1 MSLTPQWLDELR
13 TRVSLSAL
21 IGRSVRVQKA
31 GREFKACCPF
41 HNEKTPSFTIND
53 EKGFYHCLAGET
65 RVITCQGVAAIAD
78 LAGNT
83 HTVLSRSGAW
93 IAAPFRS
100 FGKQRL
106 WEIKLSRNG
115 IRKSLHAT
123 DGHRWFVRGRSSETT
138 TSQLRPGQRLDAAF
152 PAGRTDWAIDPE
164 GVRHGIVFG
173 DGTLMKAADGT
184 VNLHGQKD
192 AELAA
197 WFPDQAHH
205 HRERTNDGSLLPIY
219 GGRAFGHMKAFPENN
234 ASEAYLLGFLA
245 GYFAADG
252 HVAKD
257 GTVILNSAT
266 AAHVDAV
273 RDIATRLGLSTFGRT
288 TQKRRG
294 LHGRASDVHRL
305 HFVAS
310 SLAEPFFLL
319 SEARRRHAAAAKAFE
334 RLRWQVVSVSPT
346 DRIEEVFCAEV
357 PGEHCF
363 ALEDNILTGNCFGCG
378 AHGDAIRWM
387 TDHQGLPFMDAV
399 KELALQAGMEVPA
412 PDPRAAKRAEEQK
425 SLHDVMEAAQA
436 FFVRSLAEDQG
447 AQARAYLASRGFPTH
462 VVKDFGFG
470 YAPDSRTAL
479 KEALSQFP
487 EEMLIEAGL
496 RIVVEDR
503 DPYDRFRGRLMLP
516 ICDPR
521 GRVIAFG
528 GRILDKTKT
537 DSPKYLNSPDTPL
550 FDKGRT
556 VYNLHRASPASRQSG
571 RVVVV
576 EGYMDVVALA
586 AAGIA
591 EAVAPLGTAL
601 TEDQI
606 ERLWRMTECPT
617 LCFDGD
623 AAGQRA
629 ATRAIVRALPLLR
642 PGHSLRI
649 AVLPDGLDPDD
660 LIKQRGAAAMQD
672 LLGAARS
679 MVEVLWDIERAAA
692 PLVTPEDKAGLKA
705 RLMARADT
713 IRDGDIKA
721 LYRRELLDR
730 FGEMAYARRERPPFQ
745 PGFQGRGQRGQA
757 SGRKGPWQPPP
768 PPLSAANTAKM
779 QNIGAGHGLLAAVL
793 AGMIAQP
800 QAIARHAEALARLQP
815 EDPALADLLDALIGL
830 TEMPR
835 NGPQPLESQDVL
847 TILAKRGL
855 RAPTADDYAG
865 MRFGFLDGKAEAAA
879 EELAEAVGLLV
890 GLPAVEAA
898 LAEATQRHEAEFS
911 DETFAEQQRLRQ
923 RKLALVARLVQ
934 MNRNRSG
941 LD

>member
-53 EKGFYHCLAGET
+53 EKGFYHC
-65 RVITCQGVAAIAD
+65 
-78 LAGNT
+78 
-83 HTVLSRSGAW
+83 
-93 IAAPFRS
+93 
-100 FGKQRL
+100 
-106 WEIKLSRNG
+106 
-115 IRKSLHAT
+115 
-123 DGHRWFVRGRSSETT
+123 
-138 TSQLRPGQRLDAAF
+138 
-152 PAGRTDWAIDPE
+152 
-164 GVRHGIVFG
+164 
-173 DGTLMKAADGT
+173 
-184 VNLHGQKD
+184 
-192 AELAA
+192 
-197 WFPDQAHH
+197 
-205 HRERTNDGSLLPIY
+205 
-219 GGRAFGHMKAFPENN
+219 
-234 ASEAYLLGFLA
+234 
-245 GYFAADG
+245 
-252 HVAKD
+252 
-257 GTVILNSAT
+257 
-266 AAHVDAV
+266 
-273 RDIATRLGLSTFGRT
+273 
-288 TQKRRG
+288 
-294 LHGRASDVHRL
+294 
-305 HFVAS
+305 
-310 SLAEPFFLL
+310 
-319 SEARRRHAAAAKAFE
+319 
-334 RLRWQVVSVSPT
+334 
-346 DRIEEVFCAEV
+346 
-357 PGEHCF
+357 
-363 ALEDNILTGNCFGCG
+363 FGCG

-399 KELALQAGMEVPA
+399 KELALQAGMDVPA
-412 PDPRAAKRAEEQK
+412 PDPRAAQRAEEQK
-425 SLHDVMEAAQA
+425 SLHDVMAAAQA
-436 FFVRSLAEDQG
+436 FFVQSLAEEQG
-447 AQARAYLASRGFPTH
+447 AAARAYLVARGFPAP

-470 YAPDSRTAL
+470 FAPDSRTAL
-479 KEALSQFP
+479 KDALAQFS

-537 DSPKYLNSPDTPL
+537 DAPKYLNSPDTPL

-660 LIKQRGAAAMQD
+660 LIKQRGAAALED

-679 MVEVLWDIERAAA
+679 MVEVLWDIERAAG

-705 RLMARADT
+705 RLMAHADT

-721 LYRRELLDR
+721 LYRRNLLDR
-730 FGEMAYARRERPPFQ
+730 FGELAYARRERPPFQ
-745 PGFQGRGQRGQA
+745 PQQRTNAQ
-757 SGRKGPWQPPP
+757 GRKGPWQPPP
-768 PPLSAANTAKM
+768 PPLSAANTQKM
-779 QNIGAGHGLLAAVL
+779 QNVGNGNDRLLAAVITSL
-793 AGMIAQP
+793 IAHP
-800 QAIARHAEALARLQP
+800 GEILRHAEKLARVRTASARLTG
-815 EDPALADLLDALIGL
+815 LLDALLMLVDLG
-830 TEMPR
+830 R
-835 NGPQPLESQDVL
+835 VLESEQVR
-847 TILAKRGL
+847 TILDERQL
-855 RAPTADDYAG
+855 EPPTPADFAG
-865 MRFGFLDGKAEAAA
+865 FPYGFLVQQEGSA
-879 EELAEAVGLLV
+879 EELAEAVMLLV
-890 GLPAVEAA
+890 EIPAVEAA
-898 LAEATQRHEAEFS
+898 LEEANLRYQAELSPETEAEK
-911 DETFAEQQRLRQ
+911 ERLRE
-923 RKLALVARLVQ
+923 RLLALRARIGQ
-934 MNRNRSG
+934 MSRNRGS
-941 LD
+941 L